1 MLLMAKI
8 GFQKHGNERTRE
20 PLITTK
26 PISGPDFMPHILS
39 LNIYFYKTTNFFDNK
54 QLEKES
60 SINEFENLRLSTE
73 TLKKPFQGE
82 MSMN

>member
-1 MLLMAKI
+1 
-8 GFQKHGNERTRE
+8 
-20 PLITTK
+20 
-26 PISGPDFMPHILS
+26 MPHILS
-39 LNIYFYKTTNFFDNK
+39 LNIYFNKTTNFSDNK
-54 QLEKES
+54 QFEKES